1 MSELP
6 KLKTEI
12 IKYKYPLR
20 GYFFI
25 AGTAFFTALSYV
37 FGKSVNKN
45 LNPETVT
52 FFWFSG
58 AAFFSM
64 LTAMMIPSQRSELRQ
79 VRKYL
84 SIFIMSSVVT
94 AIGSALWI
102 ISLRTIG
109 PPLTSFLMKSQTLF
123 SLFLGIVFLDERLNR
138 WEAVGIILTIAGG
151 LVVAYQ
157 REVSLIFGT
166 MVALFAA
173 FFYSLL
179 SFIVKRFAQ
188 HLNMFT
194 VANLRSIGVAVV
206 LFVYLISTGRFQTPG
221 LKDLAFMI
229 LGGVTGAYIAKA
241 SQFESI
247 KLIGV
252 SQSTAV
258 MSLESL
264 FVVIFSYLLFNDLPS
279 VIKLIGGVGTL
290 IGVVFLVIFR
300 GERTDVLEE

>member
-1 MSELP
+1 MSELL
-6 KLKTEI
+6 KLRTQTS
-12 IKYKYPLR
+12 KYPLR

-25 AGTAFFTALSYV
+25 VGTAFFTAISYV
-37 FGKSVNKN
+37 FGKSIDKN

-64 LTAMMIPSQRSELRQ
+64 LTAIMVPSQRSELRH
-79 VRKYL
+79 VRKYMA
-84 SIFIMSSVVT
+84 IFIMSSVVT

-109 PPLTSFLMKSQTLF
+109 PPLTSFLMKFQTLF
-123 SLFLGIVFLDERLNR
+123 SLFLGVVFLDERLNR
-138 WEAVGIILTIAGG
+138 GETVGIILTIAGG
-151 LVVAYQ
+151 LIVAYQ
-157 REVSLIFGT
+157 REVSLILGT
-166 MVALFAA
+166 LVALLAA

-179 SFIVKRFAQ
+179 SFLVKRFAQ
-188 HLNMFT
+188 HLNMFA
-194 VANLRSIGVAVV
+194 VANLRSLGVAIV
-206 LFVYLISTGRFQTPG
+206 LFVYLMSIGRFQVPG
-221 LKDLAFMI
+221 LRDLTFMI

-264 FVVIFSYLLFNDLPS
+264 FVVIFSYFIFNDLPS
-279 VIKLIGGVGTL
+279 TIKLIGGIGTI

-300 GERTDVLEE
+300 GGRGDVVEE

>member
-1 MSELP
+1 MSELL
-6 KLKTEI
+6 KLRTQTS
-12 IKYKYPLR
+12 KYPLR

-25 AGTAFFTALSYV
+25 VGTAFFTAISYV
-37 FGKSVNKN
+37 FGKSIDKN

-64 LTAMMIPSQRSELRQ
+64 LTAIMVPSQRSELRH
-79 VRKYL
+79 VRKYMA
-84 SIFIMSSVVT
+84 IFIMSSIVT

-109 PPLTSFLMKSQTLF
+109 PPLTSFLMKFQTLF
-123 SLFLGIVFLDERLNR
+123 SLFLGVVFLDERLNMG
-138 WEAVGIILTIAGG
+138 ETVGIILTIAGG
-151 LVVAYQ
+151 LIVAYQ
-157 REVSLIFGT
+157 REVSLILGT
-166 MVALFAA
+166 LVALLAA

-179 SFIVKRFAQ
+179 SFLVKRFAQ
-188 HLNMFT
+188 HLNMFA
-194 VANLRSIGVAVV
+194 VANLRSLGVAIV
-206 LFVYLISTGRFQTPG
+206 LFVYLMSIGRFQVPG
-221 LKDLAFMI
+221 LRDLTFMI

-264 FVVIFSYLLFNDLPS
+264 FVVIFSYFIFNDLPS
-279 VIKLIGGVGTL
+279 TIKLIGGIGTI

-300 GERTDVLEE
+300 GVRGDVVEE

>member
-1 MSELP
+1 MSELR
-6 KLKTEI
+6 KLKVQTI
-12 IKYKYPLR
+12 KYPLR

-25 AGTAFFTALSYV
+25 VGTAFFTAISYV
-37 FGKSVNKN
+37 FGKSVDKN

-58 AAFFSM
+58 ATFFSM
-64 LTAMMIPSQRSELRQ
+64 LTAIMIPSQRSELRH
-79 VRKYL
+79 VRKYMT
-84 SIFIMSSVVT
+84 IFVMSSVVT

-109 PPLTSFLMKSQTLF
+109 PPLTSFLMKFQTLF
-123 SLFLGIVFLDERLNR
+123 SLFLGMVFLGERLNR
-138 WEAVGIILTIAGG
+138 RETVGIILTIAGG
-151 LVVAYQ
+151 LIVAYQ
-157 REVSLIFGT
+157 REVSLILGT
-166 MVALFAA
+166 LVALLTA

-179 SFIVKRFAQ
+179 SFLVKRFAQ
-188 HLNMFT
+188 HLNMFA
-194 VANLRSIGVAVV
+194 VANLRSLGVAVV
-206 LFVYLISTGRFQTPG
+206 LSVYLISTGRFQMPG
-221 LKDLAFMI
+221 LRDLTFMV

-264 FVVIFSYLLFNDLPS
+264 FVVIFSYFIFNDLPS
-279 VIKLIGGVGTL
+279 TIKLIGGIGTI

-300 GERTDVLEE
+300 GGRGDVLEE

>member
-1 MSELP
+1 MSELR
-6 KLKTEI
+6 KLKAQTI
-12 IKYKYPLR
+12 KYPLR

-25 AGTAFFTALSYV
+25 VGTAFFTAISYV
-37 FGKSVNKN
+37 FGKSVDKN

-52 FFWFSG
+52 LFWFSG

-64 LTAMMIPSQRSELRQ
+64 LTAIMIPSQRSELRH
-79 VRKYL
+79 VRKYMT
-84 SIFIMSSVVT
+84 IFVMSSVVT

-109 PPLTSFLMKSQTLF
+109 PPLTSFLMKFQTLF
-123 SLFLGIVFLDERLNR
+123 SLFLGMVFLGERLNR
-138 WEAVGIILTIAGG
+138 WETVGIILTIAGG
-151 LVVAYQ
+151 LIVAYQ
-157 REVSLIFGT
+157 REVSLILGT
-166 MVALFAA
+166 LVALLAA

-179 SFIVKRFAQ
+179 SFLVKRFAQ
-188 HLNMFT
+188 HLNMFA
-194 VANLRSIGVAVV
+194 VANLRSLGVAVV
-206 LFVYLISTGRFQTPG
+206 LFVYLISTGRFQMPG
-221 LKDLAFMI
+221 LRDLTFMV

-264 FVVIFSYLLFNDLPS
+264 FVVIFSYFIFNDLPS
-279 VIKLIGGVGTL
+279 TIKLIGGIGTI

-300 GERTDVLEE
+300 GGRGDVLEE

>member
-12 IKYKYPLR
+12 TKYRYPLR

-25 AGTAFFTALSYV
+25 VGTAFFTALSYV

-64 LTAMMIPSQRSELRQ
+64 LTSIMIPSQRSELRC

-84 SIFIMSSVVT
+84 AIFVMSSVVT

-138 WEAVGIILTIAGG
+138 WETVGIILTIAGG
-151 LVVAYQ
+151 LIVAYQ
-157 REVSLIFGT
+157 REVSLILGT
-166 MVALFAA
+166 LVALLAA

-179 SFIVKRFAQ
+179 SFLIKRFAH

-194 VANLRSIGVAVV
+194 VANLRSLGVTVV
-206 LFVYLISTGRFQTPG
+206 LFVYLMATGRFQTPG
-221 LKDLAFMI
+221 VRDLTFMI

-264 FVVIFSYLLFNDLPS
+264 FVVIFSYLFFNDLPS
-279 VIKLIGGVGTL
+279 AIKLVGGVGTL
-290 IGVVFLVIFR
+290 IGVVFLIIFR
-300 GERTDVLEE
+300 GQRTASI

>member
-1 MSELP
+1 MSELL
-6 KLKTEI
+6 KLRTQTS
-12 IKYKYPLR
+12 KYPLR
-20 GYFFI
+20 GYCFI
-25 AGTAFFTALSYV
+25 VGTAFFTAMSYV
-37 FGKSVNKN
+37 FGKSIDKN

-64 LTAMMIPSQRSELRQ
+64 LTAIMVPSQRSELRH
-79 VRKYL
+79 VRKYMA
-84 SIFIMSSVVT
+84 IFIMSSIVT

-109 PPLTSFLMKSQTLF
+109 PPLTSFLMKFQTLF
-123 SLFLGIVFLDERLNR
+123 SLFLGVVFLDERLNR
-138 WEAVGIILTIAGG
+138 GETVGIILTIAGG
-151 LVVAYQ
+151 LIVAYQ
-157 REVSLIFGT
+157 REVSLILGT
-166 MVALFAA
+166 LVALIAA

-179 SFIVKRFAQ
+179 SFLVKRFAQ
-188 HLNMFT
+188 HLNMFA
-194 VANLRSIGVAVV
+194 VANLRSLGVAVV
-206 LFVYLISTGRFQTPG
+206 LLVYLISTGRFQMPG
-221 LKDLAFMI
+221 LRDLTFMI

-264 FVVIFSYLLFNDLPS
+264 FVVIFSYFIFNDLPS
-279 VIKLIGGVGTL
+279 TIKLIGGIGTI

-300 GERTDVLEE
+300 GGRGDVVEE

>member
-6 KLKTEI
+6 KPNTKT

-20 GYFFI
+20 GYLFI
-25 AGTAFFTALSYV
+25 VTTAFFTALSYV
-37 FGKSVNKN
+37 FGKSVNNK

-58 AAFFSM
+58 ATFFSM
-64 LTAMMIPSQRSELRQ
+64 LTAVVIPAQRTELRH

-84 SIFIMSSVVT
+84 PIFVMSSVVT

-138 WEAVGIILTIAGG
+138 WETVGIILTIVGG
-151 LVVAYQ
+151 LIVAYQ
-157 REVSLIFGT
+157 REVSLILGT
-166 MVALFAA
+166 LVALLTA

-179 SFIVKRFAQ
+179 SFLVKRFAQ
-188 HLNMFT
+188 YLNMFT
-194 VANLRSIGVAVV
+194 VANLRSLGVAVV
-206 LFVYLISTGRFQTPG
+206 LFIYLVSTGRFQMPG
-221 LKDLAFMI
+221 LRDLSFMV

-258 MSLESL
+258 MSLESI
-264 FVVIFSYLLFNDLPS
+264 FVVIFSYFIFNDLPS
-279 VIKLIGGVGTL
+279 VVKLIGGVGTL

-300 GERTDVLEE
+300 GGKVDALGE

>member
-1 MSELP
+1 MSELR
-6 KLKTEI
+6 KLKVQTI
-12 IKYKYPLR
+12 KYPLR

-25 AGTAFFTALSYV
+25 VGTAFFTAISYV
-37 FGKSVNKN
+37 FGKSVDKN

-58 AAFFSM
+58 ATFFSM
-64 LTAMMIPSQRSELRQ
+64 LTAIMILSQRSELRH
-79 VRKYL
+79 VRKYMT
-84 SIFIMSSVVT
+84 IFVMSSVVT

-109 PPLTSFLMKSQTLF
+109 PPLTSFLMKFQTLF
-123 SLFLGIVFLDERLNR
+123 SLFLGMVFLGERLNR
-138 WEAVGIILTIAGG
+138 RETVGIILTIAGG
-151 LVVAYQ
+151 LIVAYQ
-157 REVSLIFGT
+157 REVSLILGT
-166 MVALFAA
+166 LVALLTA

-179 SFIVKRFAQ
+179 SFLVKRFAQ
-188 HLNMFT
+188 HLNMFA
-194 VANLRSIGVAVV
+194 VANLRSLGVAVV
-206 LFVYLISTGRFQTPG
+206 LSVYLISTGRFQMPG
-221 LKDLAFMI
+221 LRDLTFMV

-264 FVVIFSYLLFNDLPS
+264 FVVIFSYFIFNDLPS
-279 VIKLIGGVGTL
+279 TIKLIGGIGTI

-300 GERTDVLEE
+300 GGRGDVLEE

>member
-1 MSELP
+1 MSELQR
-6 KLKTEI
+6 LKTETI
-12 IKYKYPLR
+12 KYPLR

-25 AGTAFFTALSYV
+25 VGTAFFTAVSYV

-64 LTAMMIPSQRSELRQ
+64 LTAIMIPSQRSELRH
-79 VRKYL
+79 VRKYMT
-84 SIFIMSSVVT
+84 IFVMSSVVT

-109 PPLTSFLMKSQTLF
+109 PPLTSFLMKFQTLF
-123 SLFLGIVFLDERLNR
+123 SLFLGIVFLGERLNR
-138 WEAVGIILTIAGG
+138 WETVGIILTIAGG
-151 LVVAYQ
+151 LIVAYQ
-157 REVSLIFGT
+157 REVSLILGT
-166 MVALFAA
+166 LVALLAA

-179 SFIVKRFAQ
+179 SFLVKRFAQ
-188 HLNMFT
+188 HLNMFA
-194 VANLRSIGVAVV
+194 VANLRSLGVAVV
-206 LFVYLISTGRFQTPG
+206 LFVYLISTGRFQMPG
-221 LKDLAFMI
+221 LRDLTFMI

-264 FVVIFSYLLFNDLPS
+264 FVIIFSYFIFNDLPS
-279 VIKLIGGVGTL
+279 TIKLIGGIGTI

-300 GERTDVLEE
+300 GGRGDVVEE

>member
-1 MSELP
+1 MSELR
-6 KLKTEI
+6 KLKVQTI
-12 IKYKYPLR
+12 KYPLR

-25 AGTAFFTALSYV
+25 VGTAFFTAISYV
-37 FGKSVNKN
+37 FGKSVDKN

-58 AAFFSM
+58 ATFFSM
-64 LTAMMIPSQRSELRQ
+64 LTAIMIPSQRSELRH
-79 VRKYL
+79 VRKYMT
-84 SIFIMSSVVT
+84 IFVMSSVVT

-109 PPLTSFLMKSQTLF
+109 PPLTSFLMKFQTLF
-123 SLFLGIVFLDERLNR
+123 SLFLGMVFLGERLNR
-138 WEAVGIILTIAGG
+138 WETVGIILTIAGG
-151 LVVAYQ
+151 LIVAYQ
-157 REVSLIFGT
+157 REVSLILGT
-166 MVALFAA
+166 LVALLTA

-179 SFIVKRFAQ
+179 SFLVKRFAQ
-188 HLNMFT
+188 HLNMFA
-194 VANLRSIGVAVV
+194 VANLRSLGVAVV
-206 LFVYLISTGRFQTPG
+206 LSVYLISTGRFQMPG
-221 LKDLAFMI
+221 LRDLTFMV

-264 FVVIFSYLLFNDLPS
+264 FVVIFSYFIFNDLPS
-279 VIKLIGGVGTL
+279 TIKLIGGIGTI

-300 GERTDVLEE
+300 GGRGDVLEE

>member
-1 MSELP
+1 MSELR
-6 KLKTEI
+6 KLKVQTI
-12 IKYKYPLR
+12 KYPLR

-25 AGTAFFTALSYV
+25 VGTAFFTAISYV
-37 FGKSVNKN
+37 FGKSVDKN

-58 AAFFSM
+58 ATFFSM
-64 LTAMMIPSQRSELRQ
+64 LTAIMIPSQRSELRH
-79 VRKYL
+79 VRKYMT
-84 SIFIMSSVVT
+84 IFVMSSVVT

-109 PPLTSFLMKSQTLF
+109 PPLTSFLMKFQTLF
-123 SLFLGIVFLDERLNR
+123 SLFLGMVFLGERLNR
-138 WEAVGIILTIAGG
+138 WETVGIILTIAGG
-151 LVVAYQ
+151 LIVAYQ
-157 REVSLIFGT
+157 REVSLILGT
-166 MVALFAA
+166 LVALLAA

-179 SFIVKRFAQ
+179 SFLVKRFAQ
-188 HLNMFT
+188 HLNMFA
-194 VANLRSIGVAVV
+194 VANLRSLGVAVV
-206 LFVYLISTGRFQTPG
+206 LFVYLISTGRFQMPG
-221 LKDLAFMI
+221 LRDLTFMV

-264 FVVIFSYLLFNDLPS
+264 FVVIFSYFIFNDLPS
-279 VIKLIGGVGTL
+279 TIKLIGGIGTI

-300 GERTDVLEE
+300 GGRGDVLEE

>member
-1 MSELP
+1 MSELR
-6 KLKTEI
+6 KLKVQTI
-12 IKYKYPLR
+12 KYPLR

-25 AGTAFFTALSYV
+25 VGTAFFTAISYV
-37 FGKSVNKN
+37 FGKSVDKN

-58 AAFFSM
+58 ATFFSM
-64 LTAMMIPSQRSELRQ
+64 LTAIMIPSQRSELRH
-79 VRKYL
+79 VRKYMT
-84 SIFIMSSVVT
+84 IFVMSSVVT

-109 PPLTSFLMKSQTLF
+109 PPLTSFLMKFQTLF
-123 SLFLGIVFLDERLNR
+123 SLFLGMVFLGERLNR
-138 WEAVGIILTIAGG
+138 WETVGIILTIAGG
-151 LVVAYQ
+151 LIVAYQ
-157 REVSLIFGT
+157 REVSLILGT
-166 MVALFAA
+166 LVALLAA

-179 SFIVKRFAQ
+179 SFLVKRFAQ
-188 HLNMFT
+188 HLNMFA
-194 VANLRSIGVAVV
+194 VANLRSLGVAVV
-206 LFVYLISTGRFQTPG
+206 LSVYLISTGRFQMPG
-221 LKDLAFMI
+221 LRDLTFMV

-264 FVVIFSYLLFNDLPS
+264 FVVIFSYFIFNDLPS
-279 VIKLIGGVGTL
+279 TIKLIGGIGTI

-300 GERTDVLEE
+300 GGRGDVLEE